1 MHDTAAQEGRP
12 LSPPGVRVAAVGTLV
27 DRVLHHLSEQSSDS
41 LTIARDV
48 LGIGQATRAIAER
61 VAVALLGA
69 DPRVHRLQDGRWS
82 LTATGSGATA
92 LSDCTFAV
100 VDVETTG
107 GRAGKGDRITE
118 IAIFT
123 MCNGAIEPAFETL
136 VDPERPIP
144 RFVSALTRITDEM
157 VRGQPR
163 FADVA
168 DRVADTLAGRV
179 FAAHNARFD
188 WAFLA
193 RELRRTRQVVIEGP
207 RVCTVQLA
215 RRLVPGLRSRGLDSV
230 ARYFGVEIA
239 DRHRAA
245 GDAYATAM
253 ILSNLLG
260 LAEDLGVRTLDDL
273 QHMRRRPRPK
283 RTAMPTSTQD
293 L

>member
-1 MHDTAAQEGRP
+1 M
-12 LSPPGVRVAAVGTLV
+12 GTLV

-48 LGIGQATRAIAER
+48 LGIGKATRAIAER

-69 DPRVHRLQDGRWS
+69 DPRVRRLQDGRWS
-82 LTATGSGATA
+82 LTATASSATD
-92 LSDCTFAV
+92 LSACTFAV

-107 GRAGKGDRITE
+107 GRAGNGDRITE
-118 IAIFT
+118 VAVYSLS
-123 MCNGAIEPAFETL
+123 NGAIEPVFETL
-136 VDPERPIP
+136 VDPERSIP
-144 RFVSALTRITDEM
+144 RFVAALTRITDDM
-157 VRGQPR
+157 VRGQPT
-163 FADVA
+163 FADIADQVA
-168 DRVADTLAGRV
+168 DALAGRV

-193 RELRRTRQVVIEGP
+193 RELRRTRQVAIEGP

-215 RRLVPGLRSRGLDSV
+215 RRLVPGLRSKGLDSV

-245 GDAYATAM
+245 GDAHATAV
-253 ILSNLLG
+253 ILSKLLA
-260 LAEDLGVRTLDDL
+260 LAEERGARTLEDL
-273 QHMRRRPRPK
+273 QNLGRRPRPR
-283 RTAMPTSTQD
+283 RTAMPTSTHE